1 MSSSDIYLMLLDFV
15 SEVKSFT
22 ILSAII
28 LAIVVIWTGWIYFNI
43 WLEERVKAFYAKQN
57 AHHEEEAMGKY
68 IEHQFDDSKKQ
79 K

>member
-1 MSSSDIYLMLLDFV
+1 MSSRDIYLMLLDFV

-22 ILSAII
+22 ILSAI
-28 LAIVVIWTGWIYFNI
+28 LFGIVFIWTGWIMFNL
-43 WLEERVKAFYAKQN
+43 WLEERVKALYAKN
-57 AHHEEEAMGKY
+57 DRREEEAMGKH

>member
-1 MSSSDIYLMLLDFV
+1 MSNNIYLMLLDFV
-15 SEVKSFT
+15 SEVKSLT

-28 LAIVVIWTGWIYFNI
+28 LVIVFLWTGWIMFNLWI
-43 WLEERVKAFYAKQN
+43 EERVKALYEKQN
-57 AHHEEEAMGKY
+57 AHREEEAMGKY

>member
-28 LAIVVIWTGWIYFNI
+28 FGVVFLWTGWIMFNL
-43 WLEERVKAFYAKQN
+43 WLEERVKALYARQN
-57 AHHEEEAMGKY
+57 ARREEEAMGKY
-68 IEHQFDDSKKQ
+68 LEHQFDDSKK